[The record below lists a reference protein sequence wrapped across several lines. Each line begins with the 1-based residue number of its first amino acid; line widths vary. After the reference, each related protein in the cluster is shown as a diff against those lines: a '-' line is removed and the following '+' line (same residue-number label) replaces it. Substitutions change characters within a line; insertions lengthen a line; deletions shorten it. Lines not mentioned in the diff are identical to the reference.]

1 MGEKGIVNI
10 EREVEMSGTS
20 HTKGVLILSGYIGQ
34 KYAQDIRC
42 L

>member
-20 HTKGVLILSGYIGQ
+20 HTKGF
-34 KYAQDIRC
+34 
-42 L
+42 